1 MFPTLNWVRESCRAY
16 ATGEETIVTVLTLER
31 NNPNQRRNQFTRSL
45 WSCPHDAVLVTPWA
59 RHLATHSMCCFLI
72 STPPPAYNRTI
83 KAFPPQSS

>member
-1 MFPTLNWVRESCRAY
+1 MFPALNRVRESRRAH
-16 ATGEETIVTVLTLER
+16 ATGEKTMVTVLTLER

-45 WSCPHDAVLVTPWA
+45 WLCPHYAVLVTPWA
-59 RHLATHSMCCFLI
+59 SHLATHSMCLFLI

>member
-1 MFPTLNWVRESCRAY
+1 MFPALNRVRESRRAH
-16 ATGEETIVTVLTLER
+16 ATGEETMVTVLALER

-45 WSCPHDAVLVTPWA
+45 RSCPHYAVLVTPWA
-59 RHLATHSMCCFLI
+59 SHLATHSMYLFLI